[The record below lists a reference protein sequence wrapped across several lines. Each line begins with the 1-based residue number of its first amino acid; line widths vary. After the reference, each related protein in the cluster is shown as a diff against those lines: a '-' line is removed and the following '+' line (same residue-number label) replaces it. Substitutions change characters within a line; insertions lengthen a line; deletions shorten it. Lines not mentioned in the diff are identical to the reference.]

1 MPRAAEQE
9 AMGKLNWLER
19 ENPAKPSQIVGRV
32 PYDSPESVRAIAAK
46 AKVAQRAWAALSLEE
61 RADQL
66 RQAVARID
74 NIRELGRLLAQEMG
88 KPLPEAMGEIRFS
101 MALAADMDRR
111 AMRLLPPQT
120 RGTGEGRR
128 VVLRKAHGVVAAI
141 VPWNAPIILSMTK
154 VAPALLSGNAI
165 IIKPSPLAPLCLT
178 QMFRTIAEALPDG
191 LLSIVNGDAEVGD
204 ALVGAPEVSKIAFT
218 GGPNVGRAVLA
229 KAAERFLPCTLEL
242 GGNDP
247 LIILEDF
254 EIRQDQMEAIIWA
267 SFLNAGQVC
276 MAAKRLYVHDKR
288 LPQFVDAYVETAR
301 SILSMGDPLEAGTN
315 LGPVISAAARD
326 HIETLAAEAEASGGT
341 IHSLLEGQAA
351 TALDSGGY
359 FAMPRL
365 VTGLTPSANLV
376 CHEQFGPIVP
386 LLGWSDEAQLLD
398 MLAETPSLTA
408 SIWTPDTERAWAMAS
423 RLDAG
428 ITMINAH
435 NRSGMSLDLP
445 FGGRG
450 SSGLGREYAD
460 EGLLEYSAPYAV
472 HQPAAAN
479 GAQYP
484 S

>member
-1 MPRAAEQE
+1 MSRAAEQE
-9 AMGKLNWLER
+9 VVGNGLRLER
-19 ENPAKPSQIVGRV
+19 ENPAKPNQIVGRV
-32 PYDSPESVRAIAAK
+32 PYDTPESVRAITAK
-46 AKVAQRAWAALSLEE
+46 AAVAQRHWAALSLEE
-61 RADQL
+61 RADQV

-74 NIRELGRLLAQEMG
+74 NIPELGSLLAQEMG

-101 MALAADMDRR
+101 LGLAADMNKR
-111 AMRLLPPQT
+111 AMRLLAPQE
-120 RGTGEGRR
+120 RGTGDGRR
-128 VVLRKAHGVVAAI
+128 VVLRKPHGAVAAI

-165 IIKPSPLAPLCLT
+165 VIKPSPLAPLCLT

-191 LLSIVNGDAEVGD
+191 LLNVVNGDADVGD
-204 ALVGAPEVSKIAFT
+204 ALLGAPEVSKIAFT
-218 GGPNVGRAVLA
+218 GGPSVGRAVLA

-254 EIRQDQMEAIIWA
+254 DIRQDQMEAIIWA

-276 MAAKRLYVHDKR
+276 MAAKRLYVHDK
-288 LPQFVDAYVETAR
+288 LVPQFVNAYVETAR
-301 SILSMGDPLEAGTN
+301 SIFCMGDPLAAGTN
-315 LGPVISAAARD
+315 LGPVISAGARD
-326 HIETLAAEAEASGGT
+326 HIEKLAAEAEASGGT
-341 IHSLLEGQAA
+341 IHSLLERQAA

-359 FAMPRL
+359 FTMPRL

-376 CHEQFGPIVP
+376 KHEQFGPIVP
-386 LLGWSDEAQLLD
+386 LLSWSDEEELLQ
-398 MLAETPSLTA
+398 MLSATPSLTA
-408 SIWTPDTERAWAMAS
+408 SIWTPDTERAWAMAG

-460 EGLLEYSAPYAV
+460 EGLLEYSSPYAV
-472 HQPAAAN
+472 HQPAAAS